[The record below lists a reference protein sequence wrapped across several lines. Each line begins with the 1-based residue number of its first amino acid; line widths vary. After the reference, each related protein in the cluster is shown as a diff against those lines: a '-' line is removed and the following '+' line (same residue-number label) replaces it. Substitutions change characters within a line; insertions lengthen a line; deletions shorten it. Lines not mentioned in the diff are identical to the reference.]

1 MVFFGFL
8 TAGSAQYIPY
18 TGLGKPNAGVFIPIF
33 GICIDR
39 IEKNHV
45 ESVTYTEKKHPQL
58 GENAVSFPNPGIETR
73 IATVAGLF
81 ESRKQAAE
89 AAQVGLSSLHRWI
102 AGEGMPAFN
111 SLALLAAAVGVS
123 LDWIAS
129 GRGEMYPVEGA
140 QAAPDDPGTY
150 AYVPLYDARISQ
162 GHGAWSDGARVLTML
177 AFTKY
182 SLHKKGL
189 QASQLA
195 AVRVDGDSNEPSLK
209 DGDTVMVD
217 LSRNVIQGEA
227 FYVIRLDD
235 LLYAKRLQ
243 RQLDGGVLVI
253 SANTAYPAINV
264 PADRLERLQVVG
276 RVVWSGGWM
285 I

>member
-1 MVFFGFL
+1 LKSG
-8 TAGSAQYIPY
+8 
-18 TGLGKPNAGVFIPIF
+18 
-33 GICIDR
+33 
-39 IEKNHV
+39 
-45 ESVTYTEKKHPQL
+45 TYTEKKHPAS
-58 GENAVSFPNPGIETR
+58 GEDAVSFPNSGIETR

-89 AAQVGLSSLHRWI
+89 AAKVALSSLQRWI

-111 SLALLAAAVGVS
+111 SLALLASAVGVS

-129 GRGEMYPVEGA
+129 GRGEMYPTEGTA
-140 QAAPDDPGTY
+140 GQAVDESIY

-182 SLHKKGL
+182 SLTKKGL

-195 AVRVDGDSNEPSLK
+195 AVRVDGDSNEPFLK

-217 LSRNVIQGEA
+217 LSRNLIQGEA

-243 RQLDGGVLVI
+243 RQIDGGVVVI
-253 SANTAYPAINV
+253 SANTAYPAISV

>member
-1 MVFFGFL
+1 MKSG
-8 TAGSAQYIPY
+8 
-18 TGLGKPNAGVFIPIF
+18 
-33 GICIDR
+33 
-39 IEKNHV
+39 
-45 ESVTYTEKKHPQL
+45 TYTEKKHPPQ
-58 GENAVSFPNPGIETR
+58 GEFAVSFPNSGIETR
-73 IATVAGLF
+73 IATVADLF

-89 AAQVGLSSLHRWI
+89 AAKVALSSLHRWI
-102 AGEGMPAFN
+102 AGDGMPAFN
-111 SLALLAAAVGVS
+111 SLALLASAVGVS

-129 GRGEMYPVEGA
+129 GRGEMYASEGVTG
-140 QAAPDDPGTY
+140 QAVDESIY

-182 SLHKKGL
+182 SLTKKGL

-195 AVRVDGDSNEPSLK
+195 AVRVDGDSNEPVLK

-217 LSRNVIQGEA
+217 LSRNSIQGEA

-253 SANTAYPAINV
+253 SANTAYPAITV

>member
-1 MVFFGFL
+1 MYPTEG
-8 TAGSAQYIPY
+8 TAGQA
-18 TGLGKPNAGVFIPIF
+18 V
-33 GICIDR
+33 D
-39 IEKNHV
+39 
-45 ESVTYTEKKHPQL
+45 ES
-58 GENAVSFPNPGIETR
+58 I
-73 IATVAGLF
+73 
-81 ESRKQAAE
+81 
-89 AAQVGLSSLHRWI
+89 
-102 AGEGMPAFN
+102 
-111 SLALLAAAVGVS
+111 
-123 LDWIAS
+123 
-129 GRGEMYPVEGA
+129 
-140 QAAPDDPGTY
+140 Y

-182 SLHKKGL
+182 SLTKKGL

-195 AVRVDGDSNEPSLK
+195 AVRVDGDSNEPFLK

-217 LSRNVIQGEA
+217 LSRNLIQGEA

-243 RQLDGGVLVI
+243 RQIDGGVVVI
-253 SANTAYPAINV
+253 SANTAYPAISV

>member
-1 MVFFGFL
+1 M
-8 TAGSAQYIPY
+8 
-18 TGLGKPNAGVFIPIF
+18 GVFIPVSGF
-33 GICIDR
+33 CIGD
-39 IEKNHV
+39 IGKKHV
-45 ESVTYTEKKHPQL
+45 ESVTYTEKKHPQV
-58 GENAVSFPNPGIETR
+58 GENAVSFPNSGIETR

-129 GRGEMYPVEGA
+129 GRGEMYPSEGVQA
-140 QAAPDDPGTY
+140 QAGEDNAY

-162 GHGAWSDGARVLTML
+162 GHGAWSDGARILTML

-182 SLHKKGL
+182 SLSKKGL

-195 AVRVDGDSNEPSLK
+195 AVRVDGDSNEPFLK

-217 LSRNVIQGEA
+217 LSRNLIQGEA

-243 RQLDGGVLVI
+243 RQIDGGVLVI

-264 PADRLERLQVVG
+264 SADHLDRLQVVG